1 MVYRPIFFGSASG
14 NMEETSTSRVTMGH
28 KKDGRHGHCA
38 RSRLDVLDVDPAARG
53 IYGIYM
59 EYIYNTYSNIYGIYG
74 FTLLGNLLHSY
85 WKTAIELVDLPNS
98 MVIFNSYVKLPVGM
112 LKRYEDMIGGQN
124 HP

>member
-53 IYGIYM
+53 IYGIYIWNIYIIHIVIYM
-59 EYIYNTYSNIYGIYG
+59 EYMDLPFLVICYI
-74 FTLLGNLLHSY
+74 
-85 WKTAIELVDLPNS
+85 AIE
-98 MVIFNSYVKLPVGM
+98 KLP
-112 LKRYEDMIGGQN
+112 
-124 HP
+124 